1 MSMTPAE
8 PDLARQ
14 AASEGLGTL
23 FLVTGVVGSGIMAQT
38 LTHDVA
44 LALLCNTIATG
55 ALLSVLILIF
65 APISGAQF
73 NPAVTLALFS
83 LGEITASRAFIFVAA
98 QIAGGVCGTFL
109 AHAMFS
115 LPILEI
121 GEKARTGTGQWIGEG
136 VATFGLL
143 LTILGCRQSGARVVA
158 AAVGLYIA
166 SAYWFTSSTS
176 FANPAVTIARALTPT
191 FAGIRP
197 QDVPLFIAVQCAAA
211 LAAAYMARVLLTNQ
225 TITQAK
231 P

>member
-1 MSMTPAE
+1 MSMTSAE
-8 PDLARQ
+8 PDLTRQ
-14 AASEGLGTL
+14 VASEALGTL
-23 FLVTGVVGSGIMAQT
+23 LLVTGVVGSGIMAQT
-38 LTHDVA
+38 LTHDIA

-83 LGEITASRAFIFVAA
+83 LGEITASRALLFAIA
-98 QIAGGVCGTFL
+98 QICGGVCGTFL

-136 VATFGLL
+136 VATFGFL
-143 LTILGCRQSGARVVA
+143 LTILGCRHNGARTVA
-158 AAVGLYIA
+158 AAVGLYITA
-166 SAYWFTSSTS
+166 AYWFTSSTS

-197 QDVPLFIAVQCAAA
+197 QDAPLFVAVQCAAA
-211 LAAAYMARVLLTNQ
+211 FAATRMARRLFANHS
-225 TITQAK
+225 ITLGK
-231 P
+231 L